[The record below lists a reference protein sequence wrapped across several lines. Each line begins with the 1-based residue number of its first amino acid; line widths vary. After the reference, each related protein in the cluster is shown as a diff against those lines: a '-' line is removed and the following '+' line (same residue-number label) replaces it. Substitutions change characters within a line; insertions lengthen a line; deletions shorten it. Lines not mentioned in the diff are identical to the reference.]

1 MLNSLIP
8 KFIWC
13 YNNMPTQSFQNT
25 ETKDKE
31 QTMDTDIQQSKDFLQ
46 VIHPFTESPPSSS
59 NSSVFSILS
68 TLSSVL
74 EKKVTF
80 TDQIEHIPDEES
92 WENISQVEMTDDY
105 DLMSD
110 LQSVQSFDSF
120 QFSYKDMVQ
129 MRKESPTPAEQK
141 IIQRHKDLLSLESDQ
156 RKTSSAGTEDD
167 TEHEYLEDVSS
178 TVQWDE
184 QAFVNGYKLGRGG
197 KAKFMFNTNQ
207 RNLNQKRHP
216 KNVYQQKKDSKR
228 RNRRALKART
238 RLLKI

>member
-1 MLNSLIP
+1 
-8 KFIWC
+8 
-13 YNNMPTQSFQNT
+13 MPTQSIQSP
-25 ETKDKE
+25 ESKDKE
-31 QTMDTDIQQSKDFLQ
+31 HSMNTDIQQSKDILQ
-46 VIHPFTESPPSSS
+46 VIHPFNEAPPSSS

-80 TDQIEHIPDEES
+80 TNQIEQIPDEES

-120 QFSYKDMVQ
+120 RFSYKDMVT

-141 IIQRHKDLLSLESDQ
+141 IIQRHKDLLSLGTDQ
-156 RKTSSAGTEDD
+156 RKTLSAGTDD
-167 TEHEYLEDVSS
+167 SEQEYLEGISS

-207 RNLNQKRHP
+207 RNANQKRHP
-216 KNVYQQKKDSKR
+216 KNIYREKKDSKR
-228 RNRRALKART
+228 RNRRALKASA

>member
-1 MLNSLIP
+1 
-8 KFIWC
+8 
-13 YNNMPTQSFQNT
+13 MPTQSIQST
-25 ETKDKE
+25 ESKDKE
-31 QTMDTDIQQSKDFLQ
+31 QIMDTDIQQSKDILQ
-46 VIHPFTESPPSSS
+46 VIHPFTEDPSPSS
-59 NSSVFSILS
+59 NNSVFSILS
-68 TLSSVL
+68 TLNSVL

-120 QFSYKDMVQ
+120 QFSYKDMVK

-141 IIQRHKDLLSLESDQ
+141 IIQRHKDLSLLQTDKSKNSPDE
-156 RKTSSAGTEDD
+156 RDD
-167 TEHEYLEDVSS
+167 AEQEYLNS
-178 TVQWDE
+178 TNTTEQWDD

-207 RNLNQKRHP
+207 RNSNQKRHP
-216 KNVYQQKKDSKR
+216 NHIYREKKDSR
-228 RNRRALKART
+228 RRSRRVLKAST
-238 RLLKI
+238 KFLKI